1 MMYVTRIRK
10 PSPVLSGPVLRTSH
24 LIYLDRGGGVLRGD
38 LSKASHAHRLRC
50 VSLPILLL
58 HLILRIVTT
67 D

>member
-24 LIYLDRGGGVLRGD
+24 LIYLDRGVGVLRGD
-38 LSKASHAHRLRC
+38 LSKTSHAHRFRC
-50 VSLPILLL
+50 VVANIAAVPYSSYCY
-58 HLILRIVTT
+58 